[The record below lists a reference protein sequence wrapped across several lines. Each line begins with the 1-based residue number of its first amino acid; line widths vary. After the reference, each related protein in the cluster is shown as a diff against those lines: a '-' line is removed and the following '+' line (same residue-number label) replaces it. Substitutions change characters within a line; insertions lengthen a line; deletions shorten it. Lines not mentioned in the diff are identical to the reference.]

1 MNKNFKVI
9 TINGIRG
16 IIAVVF
22 IIFGLIAGFIV
33 SPGWL
38 CMKLWNYC
46 FEYSN
51 VVSNMNI
58 YQGIMLWAAIVLSLY
73 ALNNKKPLIGFGTY
87 QGLSP
92 EQIREIILRAKQA
105 EKKVFKEMTKNIDYK
120 NFDIKSD
127 KIKENIE
134 KVEEEKE
141 ELRR

>member
-1 MNKNFKVI
+1 
-9 TINGIRG
+9 
-16 IIAVVF
+16 
-22 IIFGLIAGFIV
+22 
-33 SPGWL
+33 
-38 CMKLWNYC
+38 MKLWNYC

-51 VVSNMNI
+51 VVSYMNI